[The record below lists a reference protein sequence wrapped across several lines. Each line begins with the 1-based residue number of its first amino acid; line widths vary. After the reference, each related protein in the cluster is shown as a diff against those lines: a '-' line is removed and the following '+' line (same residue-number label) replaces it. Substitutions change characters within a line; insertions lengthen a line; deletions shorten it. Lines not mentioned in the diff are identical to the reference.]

1 MKSKFQTVVEV
12 PNFMWETGYRKH
24 NLFMGSCFTENIG
37 GKMEILKYPVD
48 INPFGILYN
57 PLSVALGLRFLLE
70 RKKFTKSDLIVH
82 GGLWHSFYHHSRFSS
97 PDHIKTLEKINNRIS
112 FSADFLQNAE
122 FLFLT
127 FGTSRVYEYKST
139 GQIVSNCHKIPEK
152 EFKRYRLEPGQ
163 IIEEYQQLLPEIWAQ
178 NPRLKV
184 IFTVSPIRHWRDGAI
199 ENQRSKASLILAV
212 DGIVNNLGAKLC
224 AYFPSYEIIMDELR
238 DYRFYSEDMIHL
250 SESAINHIWDIFQ
263 YCMIDDESNRISAE
277 IKKIVDSVN
286 HKPFN
291 KYTKEY
297 LNFLKNRQKAL
308 VVFQQKFPYI
318 NVTEEEKYFF
328 SQIIEIEEVIK

>member
-1 MKSKFQTVVEV
+1 MTSKFQTIVEV
-12 PNFMWETGYRKH
+12 PNFMWKTSYRKR

-57 PLSVALGLRFLLE
+57 PFSVALGLRFLLK
-70 RKKFTKSDLIVH
+70 RKKFTKNDLIRH

-97 PDHIKTLEKINNRIS
+97 PEPEKALEKINHRIS
-112 FSADFLQNAE
+112 FSANFLKNAE

-127 FGTSRVYEYKST
+127 FGTSWVYEYRAS

-152 EFKRYRLEPGQ
+152 EFKRFRLEPGR
-163 IIEEYQQLLPEIWAQ
+163 IVEEYQKLLPEIWAQ

-184 IFTVSPIRHWRDGAI
+184 IFTVSPIRHRRDGAI
-199 ENQRSKASLILAV
+199 ENQRSKASLILAA
-212 DGIVNNLGAKLC
+212 GNLVNNFSAERC
-224 AYFPSYEIIMDELR
+224 AYFPGYEIIMDELR

-263 YCMIDDESNRISAE
+263 NSLIDEESIRISAE
-277 IKKIVDSVN
+277 IKKITDSLN

-291 KYTKEY
+291 KYTKEH
-297 LNFLKNRQKAL
+297 LNFLKNRQRAL

-318 NVTEEEKYFF
+318 NVTNEQQYFS
-328 SQIIEIEEVIK
+328 SQISEIERVIK